1 MSQNETWAS
10 LEQMPWTHSDPG
22 CNRFFAFRDIRLKPS
37 LRGQPLLGE
46 KNSFRSFFLMF
57 YYVTWHTK
65 FTLLSA
71 MLWFVL
77 SASFLIDDSGILLNS
92 QVDPC
97 LQTKYP

>member
-1 MSQNETWAS
+1 
-10 LEQMPWTHSDPG
+10 
-22 CNRFFAFRDIRLKPS
+22 
-37 LRGQPLLGE
+37 
-46 KNSFRSFFLMF
+46 MF